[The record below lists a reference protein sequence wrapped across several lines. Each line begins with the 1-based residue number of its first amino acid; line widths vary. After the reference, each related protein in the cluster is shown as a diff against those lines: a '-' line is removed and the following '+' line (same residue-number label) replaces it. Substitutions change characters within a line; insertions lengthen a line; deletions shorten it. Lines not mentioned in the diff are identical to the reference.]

1 MLPPKFVVHS
11 VTGINAKKANI
22 CQTRLGPIRFSDVL
36 EIFYDLSCKLRPI
49 HIETTD
55 TPQPSNAVT
64 SHAVDQTCRP
74 ANDKCMHAQQEVHRC
89 ADAPH
94 CQRFQAE
101 QMSLVIPAGSLPLP
115 ASKFLSAL
123 LARAHFHL

>member
-22 CQTRLGPIRFSDVL
+22 CPTRLGPIRFSDVL

-64 SHAVDQTCRP
+64 SHAVDTLIKHAGQPMTN
-74 ANDKCMHAQQEVHRC
+74 ACMHNRKCIVAQMHLIANVFKLNRC
-89 ADAPH
+89 
-94 CQRFQAE
+94 
-101 QMSLVIPAGSLPLP
+101 L
-115 ASKFLSAL
+115 
-123 LARAHFHL
+123 